1 MEEGESVGK
10 ALAVRGQS
18 THCTLHS
25 RQLRFK
31 TAFFT
36 FCHHIRRLLTSSLLF
51 PPIFYSQQC
60 KLHFKHG
67 GKLDAQQFSENET
80 EHEQRPAGLQQG
92 GIYSA
97 MHTGPSGVLWV
108 RVCAALITGRAE
120 LRIHL
125 AARHTQME
133 GRRGVLPR
141 AQGPSLLDLDVLEL
155 FWKGVTLNSQLL
167 SLFIL
172 HLSPGCN
179 YSQQCASLA
188 GKQSHSHLQMDWSG
202 IYLCPGSQIFF
213 FFFFFLS
220 LWYNLSLTSRWI
232 LF

>member
-1 MEEGESVGK
+1 MEEAESVGK

-97 MHTGPSGVLWV
+97 MHTGPSGVL
-108 RVCAALITGRAE
+108 
-120 LRIHL
+120 
-125 AARHTQME
+125 
-133 GRRGVLPR
+133 
-141 AQGPSLLDLDVLEL
+141 
-155 FWKGVTLNSQLL
+155 
-167 SLFIL
+167 
-172 HLSPGCN
+172 
-179 YSQQCASLA
+179 
-188 GKQSHSHLQMDWSG
+188 
-202 IYLCPGSQIFF
+202 
-213 FFFFFLS
+213 
-220 LWYNLSLTSRWI
+220 
-232 LF
+232 